1 MKVIE
6 YFNLP
11 KLASQNRRIPVQTLV
26 DVHELN
32 KPEELMLRDHI
43 QSIYLIGVLNEQ
55 TVHLKAQQDEKML
68 YEEIQI
74 LSVNLRDNKKV
85 QTLDEA
91 LHSYFPNPTLIVYQF
106 QLNFMFSTALK
117 HLHQSIEERSV
128 VDERYTSYFSDLGDE
143 ENMYFLNTLNLNDM
157 KVRNLKDLYNRYSQL
172 IYQQRL
178 IKITET
184 YPRNDIEPEILK
196 SKLSQIENLQS
207 KLNTLKE
214 EAKSS
219 KMMRS
224 KMENHMQ
231 QKTIE
236 DEINQITKS
245 LKEVS

>member
-11 KLASQNRRIPVQTLV
+11 KLASQNRRIPLQTLV

-32 KPEELMLRDHI
+32 KSEELLLRDHI
-43 QSIYLIGVLNEQ
+43 QSIYLMGVLNEQ
-55 TVHLKAQQDEKML
+55 TVHLKAQQDENMF

-74 LSVNLRDNKKV
+74 LSVNLKDNKKV

-91 LHSYFPNPTLIVYQF
+91 LHSYFPNPTIIVYQF
-106 QLNFMFSTALK
+106 QFKFMFSTALK

-128 VDERYTSYFSDLGDE
+128 VDERYTSYFSDLVDE
-143 ENMYFLNTLNLNDM
+143 ESLYFLNTLNLKDI
-157 KVRNLKDLYNRYSQL
+157 KIKNLKDLYNRYSQL

-178 IKITET
+178 IKITGI
-184 YPRNDIEPEILK
+184 YPRNDIEPKILK
-196 SKLSQIENLQS
+196 IKLSQFEQLQA

-224 KMENHMQ
+224 KMENHMH
-231 QKTIE
+231 QKKIV
-236 DEINQITKS
+236 DEIKQITKS